1 MYFIHLFNKKVI
13 VLKRLTLH
21 NKEKSNQMIDEL
33 SDWVIE
39 GVKIYVVIDA
49 VINWLVADAFFLFD
63 FKLNCISHQI
73 LKIWVNLC

>member
-1 MYFIHLFNKKVI
+1 
-13 VLKRLTLH
+13 
-21 NKEKSNQMIDEL
+21 MIDEL